1 MNTELIFRLA
11 GAGIIAVFFI
21 VFFGKMAAQK
31 RQGLK
36 TSLFR
41 RGDKPKKVFAIEL
54 TLKILVFATIGAQI
68 ASLLFDIHAD
78 GLPLRIA
85 GAAVGAVGVAIIGV
99 AIRTMA
105 DSWRTEIPED
115 KRTELVT
122 GGIFRWSRN
131 PAFLGFDLMFA
142 GLAAMFFNPVLAA
155 LTVLSIV
162 FYHLQI
168 LQEEKF
174 LRSVFGTPYSEY
186 MARTRRYLG
195 TKKVK

>member
-1 MNTELIFRLA
+1 MNIIFQIA
-11 GAGIIAVFFI
+11 GVGILAVFFI

-41 RGDKPKKVFAIEL
+41 RGDKPKKVFVIEL
-54 TLKILVFATIGAQI
+54 TLKILVFATIGTQI
-68 ASLLFDIHAD
+68 ASLLFDIHSG

-168 LQEEKF
+168 LQEERF
-174 LRSVFGTPYSEY
+174 LRSVFGTLYSEY